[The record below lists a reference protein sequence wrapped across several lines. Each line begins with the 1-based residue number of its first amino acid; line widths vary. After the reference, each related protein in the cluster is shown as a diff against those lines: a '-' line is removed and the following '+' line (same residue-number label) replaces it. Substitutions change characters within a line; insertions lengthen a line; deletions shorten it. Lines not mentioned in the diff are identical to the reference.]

1 MRSTSIVR
9 LVTPFAFGPFLVAG
23 SLAQEPT
30 AAAPS
35 PSAVVQAQATSIS
48 RFVGDERYRIGPGD
62 VLEIRV
68 FERPQLSRET
78 MRVDGNGRI
87 HLPLIQDEVVAACR
101 TEVALAEEIAGRYR
115 TYLKN
120 PQVDIFVKEFN
131 SAPVSVMGAV
141 NKPGSFQLQRR
152 VRLRELLTFAGGLSS
167 DAGKTI
173 QLIHDESSAACDVAP
188 PSTTVADVRV
198 TPRGGGWAM
207 SDGTDANRVPEA
219 MLVAVDLQ
227 ALLRGDANSN
237 PYIRPGDFVHIPKA
251 EQVFVVGNVYKPS
264 SLPLNEP
271 LTVSGAIARAGGV
284 LPNTKRSR
292 IRIVRSGP
300 AGTAETYVDLE
311 RIEHHEQTDLLLKA
325 EDIVEVPTSI
335 GKLALRG
342 FLGGI
347 VPAYAVYAPL
357 TAIH

>member
-1 MRSTSIVR
+1 MRGTSIVR
-9 LVTPFAFGPFLVAG
+9 LVTLFAFGLFLVAG
-23 SLAQEPT
+23 SLAQEST
-30 AAAPS
+30 APAPS
-35 PSAVVQAQATSIS
+35 PSAVVQAQATPIS

-68 FERPQLSRET
+68 FERPQLTRET

-87 HLPLIQDEVVAACR
+87 HMPLIQDEVVAACR

-120 PQVDIFVKEFN
+120 PQVDVFVKEFN
-131 SAPVSVMGAV
+131 SEPVSVIGAV
-141 NKPGSFQLQRR
+141 NKPGSFQMQRR
-152 VRLRELLTFAGGLSS
+152 VRLRELLTFAGGPSP

-173 QLIHDESSAACDVAP
+173 QVIHDESSAPCDAVP
-188 PSTTVADVRV
+188 PSTTVADVKF
-198 TPRGGGWAM
+198 TPKGGSWAM
-207 SDGTDANRVPEA
+207 SDRTDADLLPDA
-219 MLVAVDLQ
+219 MLVSVDLQ
-227 ALLRGDANSN
+227 ALLRGDGHSN

-251 EQVFVVGNVYKPS
+251 DQVFVVGNVYKPS

-271 LTVSGAIARAGGV
+271 LTVSLAIARAGGV

-300 AGTAETYVDLE
+300 TGTAETYVDLE
-311 RIEHHEQTDLLLKA
+311 RIEQHEQADLLLKA
-325 EDIVEVPTSI
+325 DDIVEVSTSI

-342 FLGGI
+342 FIGGI

-357 TAIH
+357 TLIR